1 MFAYAEGETKDIRL
15 CSFRYTLTTF
25 VLSPFIICSFNVR
38 MRPGRDVWWD
48 EAVPPVE
55 TECPVEWMDSED
67 GLFILYSSGSTGR
80 PKGLLH
86 TTGGYMVYA
95 ATTAKYVFDLHPD
108 DVYWCTAD
116 IGWITGSF
124 LFFYPFLAILV
135 TLCALVNLGQTSR
148 SQFVII
154 LAKRLSLSFKKICC
168 YVCWIV

>member
-1 MFAYAEGETKDIRL
+1 MLFNGALRCTF
-15 CSFRYTLTTF
+15 SF
-25 VLSPFIICSFNVR
+25 SIR
-38 MRPGRDVWWD
+38 MRADRDVWWD

-55 TECPVEWMDSED
+55 TECPVEWMDAED

-116 IGWITGSF
+116 IGWITG
-124 LFFYPFLAILV
+124 
-135 TLCALVNLGQTSR
+135 
-148 SQFVII
+148 
-154 LAKRLSLSFKKICC
+154 K
-168 YVCWIV
+168 YV